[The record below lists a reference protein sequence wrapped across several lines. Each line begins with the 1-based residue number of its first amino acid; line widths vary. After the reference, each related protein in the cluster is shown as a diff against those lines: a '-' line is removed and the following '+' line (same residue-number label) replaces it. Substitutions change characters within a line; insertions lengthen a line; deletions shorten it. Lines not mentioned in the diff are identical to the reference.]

1 VAEPLKVAAH
11 HPWVFRGYGAFEL
24 ALDRSDLV
32 DEWLK
37 ELAALKAATLI
48 GCPF

>member
-1 VAEPLKVAAH
+1 V
-11 HPWVFRGYGAFEL
+11 FEL
-24 ALDRSDLV
+24 ALDRSRRI
-32 DEWLK
+32 EERLK